1 MLRRCARNPAL
12 ATPPSPPLTN
22 LLTSLSAL
30 QVAFLHRH
38 PSFGFSR
45 LPLIHSFSGSSNPN
59 MKNSMI
65 FCCGSVDR
73 SNLLTP
79 SSEAVKRTT
88 ASISSCMGRTAGSLQ
103 PMQSC
108 WSPAPVSYHGGG
120 GCAPDSRLRLVHTS
134 ASSFSVRFKSPSGR
148 SCKVFI
154 DTPQQQ
160 IAKREQPCRTALPD
174 TLCAA
179 FLATGDF
186 DTFTE

>member
-1 MLRRCARNPAL
+1 
-12 ATPPSPPLTN
+12 
-22 LLTSLSAL
+22 
-30 QVAFLHRH
+30 
-38 PSFGFSR
+38 
-45 LPLIHSFSGSSNPN
+45 
-59 MKNSMI
+59 MI

-108 WSPAPVSYHGGG
+108 WSPAPVSYHGGS

-148 SCKVFI
+148 GCRVFI
-154 DTPQQQ
+154 DTPQKQ
-160 IAKREQPCRTALPD
+160 IAQREQPCRTALPD

-186 DTFTE
+186 DTFTGELFRFHDEFYVELLPHQYNSTVNTAMQYTHSQMRCQLVVFMILYYEAEYFRQAILIRYST